1 MNNLNWVLNLTAFD
15 VVKWFFVVGLV
26 MYIAFAA
33 VIIKQ
38 VKVMSEAIE
47 DGINSLVVLFAWAHL
62 LMAILLIII
71 AVVVL

>member
-1 MNNLNWVLNLTAFD
+1 MNNLNWILNLTAFD
-15 VVKWFFVVGLV
+15 IVKWFFVVGLV
-26 MYIAFAA
+26 MYTAFAA

-47 DGINSLVVLFAWAHL
+47 DGINSLVVLFAWAHFL
-62 LMAILLIII
+62 VVILLIII